1 MSERSVTHVHHDV
14 GGGIAGLCGPWEPD
28 RPLTY
33 VSCIEAIVHIQN
45 GEHSYYVER
54 EGERV
59 GVQIS
64 NLTGEFIAI
73 PAGSKADI
81 LEDLPQCPDS

>member
-1 MSERSVTHVHHDV
+1 MAERRVTHVYHDV
-14 GGGIAGLCGPWEPD
+14 GGGIAGICGPWE
-28 RPLTY
+28 RGHSLTG
-33 VSCIEAIVHIQN
+33 VDFIGAAIHIQN

>member
-1 MSERSVTHVHHDV
+1 MAERRVTHVYHDV
-14 GGGIAGLCGPWEPD
+14 GGGIAGLCGPWE
-28 RPLTY
+28 RGHSLTG
-33 VSCIEAIVHIQN
+33 VDFIGAAFHIQN

-59 GVQIS
+59 SVQIS